1 MWKNYSLEYIRKNR
15 ASSLSVAGA
24 AFFSALFLSLL
35 CSLFFNVWTYEIQ
48 KICREEGD
56 WQGRITGVLDEND
69 LELIR
74 NFSNVERVEV
84 NTEFSEDRTV
94 TADIWFCSLR
104 TIYQDMDLITKKLGL
119 SRDCASFHELL
130 LSRYLIHD
138 PGDREPPLLMAFF
151 LVLLLTV
158 SLSLVLI
165 IHNAFAVTMESRVHQ
180 LGILS
185 SIGATPGQILG
196 CLMQEAAV
204 LCALPGLSGILLGI
218 LMSFGAVAGTN
229 VIASEV
235 AGRQEAVFQYHPL
248 VFGVT
253 AAASVLTIALSAWIP
268 ARRLSRMTP
277 LESIRNSGG
286 LKLKKKNRP
295 SLLPLFFGIEGEL
308 AANALKAQKKALAVS
323 SLSLTLSSLGF
334 MVMMCFFTLSR
345 ISTEH
350 TYFER
355 YQDAWDVMATVEE
368 TRLEDL
374 EPIDRLR
381 NLNGVRSCIAYEKA
395 SALCII
401 PEEAIS
407 REVKEAGGPE
417 SLAGDQVSARKGG
430 YLISAPLVILDD
442 AGFEEYCGQIGVKP
456 QTSGTIV
463 LNRIWD
469 SGRSNFRYKK
479 YLPFTEESLSSI
491 TVQNASEP
499 DKTVEIPV
507 LAFTDIPPVLREEY
521 DNYALVQFLPLSL
534 WKEAGET
541 IAPGQTDVFIRLLA
555 SQEATA
561 MSLGRLEDDL
571 SRTLGQGRQ
580 IHTENRIKEKT
591 DNQVMEKG
599 MMLFLGAFCCLL
611 AAIGIANVFSNTLG
625 FLRQRKRE
633 FARYMSIGMTP
644 SGMKKMF
651 CIEAAVIGG
660 RPLLLALPLTAGAAA
675 FMVMA
680 SYLEPAEFLAEAP
693 VIPILA
699 FSLGIFGFVALA
711 YRAGWKRLM
720 SCSLTEALRNDCA
733 AD

>member
-15 ASSLSVAGA
+15 ASSLSVTGA

-417 SLAGDQVSARKGG
+417 ALAGDQVSARKGG

-456 QTSGTIV
+456 QTSGAIV

-555 SQEATA
+555 SQKATA
-561 MSLGRLEDDL
+561 MSLGRLEADL
-571 SRTLGQGRQ
+571 SRALGQGRQ

-633 FARYMSIGMTP
+633 FARYMSIGMPP

-675 FMVMA
+675 FMVRA